1 MPRTGEQNVL
11 IRVKRTTGDVGNDE
25 GAREASAVL
34 DRRCISYT
42 VIKGAESMAIHAEPT
57 TAAPARSLS
66 PYATDYTTW
75 KILAWTGPVFL
86 AAVFGLWGFVAR
98 NMPPFPP
105 SATPE
110 EVKAHFIELRLPLLI
125 ALSICVTMTAFYMSW
140 SVAVARVM
148 ERIEGPG
155 GLLSKIEMMGG
166 TITCAPV
173 MVTLAIWLTA
183 AHEAQYLSA
192 GVVHMLYWMGWL
204 LFDLAYFVTS
214 LQIAAISI
222 AFMRD
227 KRQKKLVPSAV
238 CWWGWV
244 TFASFFAVS
253 AIPFVTTG
261 PLAFNGVISFWIAF
275 FTWFFWIPSLSY
287 FIIKAV
293 DRIKAE
299 DEERTNA

>member
-1 MPRTGEQNVL
+1 M
-11 IRVKRTTGDVGNDE
+11 
-25 GAREASAVL
+25 AVH
-34 DRRCISYT
+34 T
-42 VIKGAESMAIHAEPT
+42 EPT
-57 TAAPARSLS
+57 AAAPARGLS
-66 PYATDYTTW
+66 PYPTDYKTW

-86 AAVFGLWGFVAR
+86 FAVFVLWGFVAR

-105 SATPE
+105 SATPD
-110 EVKAHFIELRLPLLI
+110 EVKAHFQEFRLPLLI
-125 ALSICVTMTAFYMSW
+125 ALSICITMTAFYMSF

-155 GLLSKIEMMGG
+155 GLLSKLEMMGG

-183 AHEAQYLSA
+183 AHEVQYLDASIM
-192 GVVHMLYWMGWL
+192 HMLYWMGWL

-214 LQIAAISI
+214 LQIAAVSI
-222 AFMRD
+222 VFMRD
-227 KRQKKLVPSAV
+227 KREKKLVPNAV
-238 CWWGWV
+238 SWWGWV

-287 FIIKAV
+287 FIIKAIP
-293 DRIKAE
+293 RLQAE
-299 DEERTNA
+299 DEAAGRVNA

>member
-1 MPRTGEQNVL
+1 
-11 IRVKRTTGDVGNDE
+11 
-25 GAREASAVL
+25 
-34 DRRCISYT
+34 
-42 VIKGAESMAIHAEPT
+42 MAIHAES
-57 TAAPARSLS
+57 AAAAARDLT
-66 PYATDYTTW
+66 PYRTDYTSW
-75 KILAWTGPVFL
+75 RILAWTGPVFL
-86 AAVFGLWGFVAR
+86 FAVFVLWGIVAR

-110 EVKAHFIELRLPLLI
+110 QGKDDDRHCRVPLLI
-125 ALSICVTMTAFYMSW
+125 ALSICVPMTAFYMSF

-148 ERIEGPG
+148 ERIEGSG
-155 GLLSKIEMMGG
+155 GVLSKLEMMGG

-173 MVTLAIWLTA
+173 MVMVAIWLTA
-183 AHEAQYLSA
+183 PHEVNNLTP
-192 GVVHMLYWMGWL
+192 GIMHMLYWMGWL

-222 AFMRD
+222 VFMRD
-227 KRQKKLVPSAV
+227 KREKKLVPDAV
-238 CWWGWV
+238 SWWGWV

-287 FIIKAV
+287 FIIKAIG
-293 DRIKAE
+293 RIKAE
-299 DEERTNA
+299 DEAAGRVDA